1 MHRSHDQWAS
11 EEWGA
16 HVRFTANFLSALSL
30 RPRQVTPVVVRC
42 ALAGA
47 GARKASPRMRPGD
60 SDRAAHGAN
69 DIRSGP
75 DPRVRD
81 SGSPADCA
89 AGRSAYLARK
99 NSWQGQRTGSARR
112 DVRLQTQRSGG
123 ILRRSIRPSHKACEW
138 AKYRFSES
146 PNRRNDICQQY
157 DNDRRHDQPSRRS
170 HNTSKQLAK
179 HRRVSLGFSA
189 RGPSRSNITE
199 KLLDR

>member
-1 MHRSHDQWAS
+1 MGIRGVGCPCPIHGQFLVCLVSPAAAGDPGGSPVRSCRSRS
-11 EEWGA
+11 EEGQ
-16 HVRFTANFLSALSL
+16 SE
-30 RPRQVTPVVVRC
+30 
-42 ALAGA
+42 
-47 GARKASPRMRPGD
+47 MRPGD